1 VAGFVGFGRVTTPK
15 LGIRF
20 VAHSPIG
27 LIVTDPEGFT
37 ITPDTRITTSEELLR
52 EIPGVLYYSES
63 DIDDDGRLGA
73 NVSAPTLKIGSYLI
87 QVTPKLDALPTDTY
101 NLDVEAAGKTITL
114 AQNVP
119 IRDIPPQGYE
129 IESTG
134 DGICPAQAP
143 TIVCPPNQIAMA
155 TTACP
160 VAAGA
165 VVTYPAPM
173 ASDNCALQSVICNPP
188 SGSTFPVGTS
198 TVICTATDSSS
209 NTATCSFAV
218 TVFSLC
224 LQDETNTG
232 NFVLINALTGDY
244 SFYCNGVP
252 VASGRGTLNVRG
264 CIGSIDHNKGD
275 RRVHIQWDTTAASGK
290 GAGTA
295 IIQLGPNNTVCQI
308 TDKDMSNNSCS
319 TQPQTR

>member
-1 VAGFVGFGRVTTPK
+1 MSHVAMYVGCCGPNGADVVSASSPWVGITWRIKDEYKNVAGFVGFGRVTTPK

-37 ITPDTRITTSEELLR
+37 ITPDTLITTSEELLR
-52 EIPGVLYYSES
+52 EIPGVLYYSAS

-73 NVSAPTLKIGSYLI
+73 NVSAPTLKIGPYLI

-101 NLDVEAAGKTITL
+101 SLDVEVAGKIITL

-143 TIVCPPNQIAMA
+143 TIVYPPNRIAIA

-165 VVTYPAPM
+165 VVTYAAPM

-188 SGSTFPVGTS
+188 SGSTFPVGTT
-198 TVICTATDSSS
+198 TVTCTATDTS
-209 NTATCSFAV
+209 
-218 TVFSLC
+218 
-224 LQDETNTG
+224 G
-232 NFVLINALTGDY
+232 N
-244 SFYCNGVP
+244 S
-252 VASGRGTLNVRG
+252 VAS
-264 CIGSIDHNKGD
+264 
-275 RRVHIQWDTTAASGK
+275 
-290 GAGTA
+290 
-295 IIQLGPNNTVCQI
+295 P
-308 TDKDMSNNSCS
+308 
-319 TQPQTR
+319 